1 MKLLFSALAC
11 LLSMSAYCQNEY
23 SIEFIS
29 GDQPDYIEIPG
40 SNLNLQNN
48 MTLSCWFKTPQLTNQ
63 KLFSNSYNCDNNN
76 YFMMIDNGS
85 GCGCHLKFNVNC
97 NSSSSCTDINGGGEA
112 SSSILVNDNEWHY
125 AVGTWDGYTIKLYL
139 DGILL
144 DEVNGVNGI
153 IPYHPNATTTFANN
167 ACNSEPLFGKM
178 DDVSIWN
185 ISLTQEDIISYMNCP
200 PTGNEEGLV
209 GYWKFEEGSGN
220 IVYDNSGNNNNGN
233 IIDTEW
239 STDTPDQNC
248 NNNNGCTD
256 ISACNY
262 NPTATIDDGS
272 CEYITPVDLGE
283 DIETCEES
291 VTLDAGAGY
300 DNYSWSTGDTSQTI
314 YASNSGSYS
323 VTVGDGTCTA
333 TDSVYVDVLDATI
346 IQNDTAIC
354 FGDSVTLGISSDVL
368 LGQGLNQ
375 YALDFSQGQYVRI
388 PMSSSLS
395 NFTDYTMEFWYY
407 ETGGHGSDEMIVG
420 TEFFSGNRYGI
431 YSFVDGY
438 WPYIRDNSTF
448 LGISYNGTNPN
459 AGISYNMN
467 EWNHIAIT
475 YDGSMFR
482 FFINGQISYSESGNV
497 SGFGPL
503 TEDLVINRHTW
514 SGSSS
519 RLSGQLDELRI
530 SDIARYTSSFS
541 PPQYE
546 FQNDVNTKGLWRFNE
561 GNGGQVLDA
570 SGNNNHGNIN
580 GTSWSTNLPFASY
593 TYGVPEIYDSYSWS
607 TGDTSSTITVSPSQ
621 TTTYSVTV
629 DNGTT
634 VCTDSVTVTV
644 NAASVDLGADTLGL
658 CAGDSVLLDAGA
670 GYDNYSWSTGD
681 TSQTIYATNSGSYS
695 VTLADGTCTATD
707 SVYVDVLDATIIQ
720 NDTAICFGDSVTL
733 GISSDV
739 LLGQG
744 LNQYALDFSQGQY
757 VRIPMSSSLSNFT
770 DYTMEF
776 WYYET
781 GGHGSDEMIVGTE
794 FFSGNRYG
802 IYSFVDGYWPYIRDN
817 STFLGISYNGTN
829 PNAGISYN
837 MNEWN
842 HIAITYDGSMFRFFI
857 NGQISYS
864 ESGNVSGFGPLTED
878 LVINRHTW
886 SGSSSRLSGQL
897 DELRISDIARYTS
910 SFSPPQYEFQNDV
923 NTKGLW
929 RFNEGNG
936 GQVLDASG
944 NNNHGNINGTS
955 WSTNLPFASYTY
967 GVPEIYDSYSWST
980 GDTSSTITV
989 SPSQTTTYS
998 VTVDNGTTVCTDSV
1012 TVTVNAATVD
1022 LGPDTLGLC
1031 AGDSILLDA
1040 GAGYDNYSW
1049 NTGDTSQT
1057 IYASN
1062 SGSYSVT
1069 VGDGVGVD
1077 NDYSMSFDGVD
1088 DYIDLQNPNDFDFSN
1103 SPLSIMCWV
1112 YINNNSYLDGILSKN
1127 TSSNLGWWLSS
1138 ISDDQSWQYPNTF
1151 QFGGSPSSGNYFGV
1165 SSPIILNNWV
1175 FLAATHINGEQKL
1188 YANGLLIDQSS
1199 HQYDLYNS
1207 ATNLLIGKKIG
1218 DTYFDGLLDNI
1229 SIWAT
1234 VLSQSE
1240 IQNYMNCPPTR

>member
-323 VTVGDGTCTA
+323 VTVGDG
-333 TDSVYVDVLDATI
+333 
-346 IQNDTAIC
+346 
-354 FGDSVTLGISSDVL
+354 
-368 LGQGLNQ
+368 
-375 YALDFSQGQYVRI
+375 
-388 PMSSSLS
+388 M
-395 NFTDYTMEFWYY
+395 
-407 ETGGHGSDEMIVG
+407 
-420 TEFFSGNRYGI
+420 
-431 YSFVDGY
+431 
-438 WPYIRDNSTF
+438 
-448 LGISYNGTNPN
+448 
-459 AGISYNMN
+459 
-467 EWNHIAIT
+467 
-475 YDGSMFR
+475 
-482 FFINGQISYSESGNV
+482 
-497 SGFGPL
+497 
-503 TEDLVINRHTW
+503 
-514 SGSSS
+514 
-519 RLSGQLDELRI
+519 
-530 SDIARYTSSFS
+530 
-541 PPQYE
+541 
-546 FQNDVNTKGLWRFNE
+546 
-561 GNGGQVLDA
+561 
-570 SGNNNHGNIN
+570 
-580 GTSWSTNLPFASY
+580 
-593 TYGVPEIYDSYSWS
+593 
-607 TGDTSSTITVSPSQ
+607 
-621 TTTYSVTV
+621 
-629 DNGTT
+629 
-634 VCTDSVTVTV
+634 
-644 NAASVDLGADTLGL
+644 
-658 CAGDSVLLDAGA
+658 
-670 GYDNYSWSTGD
+670 
-681 TSQTIYATNSGSYS
+681 
-695 VTLADGTCTATD
+695 
-707 SVYVDVLDATIIQ
+707 
-720 NDTAICFGDSVTL
+720 
-733 GISSDV
+733 
-739 LLGQG
+739 
-744 LNQYALDFSQGQY
+744 
-757 VRIPMSSSLSNFT
+757 
-770 DYTMEF
+770 
-776 WYYET
+776 
-781 GGHGSDEMIVGTE
+781 
-794 FFSGNRYG
+794 
-802 IYSFVDGYWPYIRDN
+802 
-817 STFLGISYNGTN
+817 
-829 PNAGISYN
+829 
-837 MNEWN
+837 
-842 HIAITYDGSMFRFFI
+842 
-857 NGQISYS
+857 
-864 ESGNVSGFGPLTED
+864 
-878 LVINRHTW
+878 
-886 SGSSSRLSGQL
+886 
-897 DELRISDIARYTS
+897 
-910 SFSPPQYEFQNDV
+910 
-923 NTKGLW
+923 
-929 RFNEGNG
+929 
-936 GQVLDASG
+936 
-944 NNNHGNINGTS
+944 
-955 WSTNLPFASYTY
+955 
-967 GVPEIYDSYSWST
+967 
-980 GDTSSTITV
+980 
-989 SPSQTTTYS
+989 
-998 VTVDNGTTVCTDSV
+998 
-1012 TVTVNAATVD
+1012 
-1022 LGPDTLGLC
+1022 
-1031 AGDSILLDA
+1031 
-1040 GAGYDNYSW
+1040 
-1049 NTGDTSQT
+1049 
-1057 IYASN
+1057 
-1062 SGSYSVT
+1062 
-1069 VGDGVGVD
+1069 GVD

-1151 QFGGSPSSGNYFGV
+1151 QFGGAPSSGNYFGV

-1240 IQNYMNCPPTR
+1240 IQQLHELPTNR